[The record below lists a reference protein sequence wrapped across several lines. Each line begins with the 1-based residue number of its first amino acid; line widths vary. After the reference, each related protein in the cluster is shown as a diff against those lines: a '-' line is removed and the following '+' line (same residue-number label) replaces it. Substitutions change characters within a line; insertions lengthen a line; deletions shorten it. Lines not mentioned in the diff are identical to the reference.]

1 MPIKVTCTCG
11 SSFAAK
17 DELAGRTV
25 KCPKCSSPLTI
36 PAGGAAIPAPA
47 RATTPQPQPVGAAAP
62 RPAGL
67 TPPAAPLPSSGS
79 VFDEVGLKQTVAGAK
94 MCPGCAS
101 PMPPNAIICIKC
113 GYNAKIGR
121 RMETVKTGSGPDG
134 PAGHEATTQDLLN
147 KAARSIEEDKLE
159 EKKKTK
165 EGAPWWIYLGAM
177 VGIVGFMV
185 AMMLLPTKVALATGG
200 VLLWGIAIC
209 VNLYAHIRILILAFS
224 ESVVQ
229 GLCVLLIPCY
239 NIVFICMHWDQCAG
253 YVLMAVASNTMAG
266 LVQYCMEAGLFAE
279 EEEKAYNFR
288 KNPNPVVWVDR
299 EYRPTQLLKSSPSR
313 SA

>member
-36 PAGGAAIPAPA
+36 PAAGPTIPAPA
-47 RATTPQPQPVGAAAP
+47 RAAAPQPQPVGAAAP

-79 VFDEVGLKQTVAGAK
+79 VFDEVGLKQTVAGAR

-134 PAGHEATTQDLLN
+134 PTGHEATAQDLLN
-147 KAARSIEEDKLE
+147 KAALAIEEEKIE
-159 EKKKTK
+159 EKKKTS
-165 EGAPWWIYLGAM
+165 EGAPWWLYLGAM
-177 VGIVGFMV
+177 VGVVGFMV
-185 AMMLLPTKVALATGG
+185 GMMLLPQQVALATGG
-200 VLLWGIAIC
+200 VMLYGAAVIIS
-209 VNLYAHIRILILAFS
+209 LYAKIRILIMAFS
-224 ESVVQ
+224 EGMGQ

-239 NIVFICMHWDQCAG
+239 DIIYVFMRWDQCAG
-253 YVLMAVASNTMAG
+253 YVLMVVAANTVAN
-266 LVQYCMEAGLFAE
+266 LVWYCMEAGLLHAE
-279 EEEKAYNFR
+279 EEKDAYNFR
-288 KNPNPVVWVDR
+288 KNPNAAVCIDHDWRPV
-299 EYRPTQLLKSSPSR
+299 QLLKSQAVS
-313 SA
+313 